1 MGGQIIF
8 VKIALVK
15 DALTKKDS
23 YSLKKLIK
31 SVVIATVHKKVEA
44 VLLPKAEYMD
54 SVFIPGIK
62 ACVYTAE
69 RYWRFRVMEIKEI
82 IVINQV
88 TNENQKAGILLNHII
103 MFFLIFNNHFEK

>member
-31 SVVIATVHKKVEA
+31 SVISATVHKKVEP
-44 VLLPKAEYMD
+44 VLLPKAKYMD

-62 ACVYTAE
+62 ACVYTSTLFAWTKKSHLA
-69 RYWRFRVMEIKEI
+69 YFHTIF
-82 IVINQV
+82 
-88 TNENQKAGILLNHII
+88 KAMMICDS
-103 MFFLIFNNHFEK
+103 